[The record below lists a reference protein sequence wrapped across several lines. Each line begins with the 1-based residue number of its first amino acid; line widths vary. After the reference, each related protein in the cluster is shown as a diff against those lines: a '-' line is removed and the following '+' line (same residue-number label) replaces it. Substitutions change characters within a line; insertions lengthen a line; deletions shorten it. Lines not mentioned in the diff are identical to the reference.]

1 MRHPAQSLIAVFFS
15 SCLLSLVASASPQT
29 PTTGTIEG
37 LITDA
42 NGAVVPAA
50 LVTASSPN
58 LIRTQSSIS
67 DSEGR
72 FRIPNLPPGRYQVTV
87 ESTAG
92 FAKFV
97 QTDVDIG
104 LSKTSTVIVRLEPAA
119 ATANVTV
126 SSNSGTAIDTTSNTN
141 GTNISTEQ
149 FSNFITQRTVQAI
162 YTIAPGVTRSGLRD
176 ASGRDRDPSVAGSS
190 GLENTYI
197 MDGVNTTDPSFGGS
211 GSNLPFEF
219 VQEVEIKTGAYGAE
233 YGLSTGGI
241 FNVLTKS
248 GGNDLHGDLFGYFTT
263 KDLVK
268 GTKHFPFTGSAP
280 NGFSEVDAG
289 FDLGGPLKKDQIWFF
304 GAFNPQRR
312 VNSYLTQ
319 TFHQTVSNKVTTP
332 FYAAKL
338 TYAPNESNTV
348 TFSTFGDF
356 TRIEGFPVFIS
367 GNVMALGGVISGFG
381 ADPDSFQAE
390 GELGG
395 DNYTVRLNWSITS
408 NWISELAFGVH
419 RQRNNLHPPPAL
431 LQDNAVTDNFAVV
444 RNGAVLP
451 VIDTNV
457 NFGGPTGFLAFVD
470 GRGGSLERGFARQ
483 GFNLRVTDQNRERF
497 EVQARFQNIFKRH
510 ELKYGFEFNQNRIK
524 LDSKLTG
531 PTRDFGSGVVY
542 NGFNVSNRF
551 GVCTVQ
557 VSTIVCPVSSLTS
570 RVNALITAGQAPVE
584 ISSATT
590 NTALTAAQL
599 STNPFLIRSTTLIS
613 SAADTTEGKFISTNV
628 ESFYVQDNL
637 RLKRNLQFN
646 VGLRWDYQQLEDGNS
661 TYLKLNSFNENLQ
674 PRLGLIW
681 DFTGKGKG
689 KVFLNYARFLEAP
702 IPVMFLFTAGGIASS
717 FSALVDRLNA
727 QAGSTITSNNGG
739 CCGATPPDSDLKP
752 QTVNETAAGV
762 EYEIL
767 NDLTLGLRGVYRA
780 QGSVIEDGSFDE
792 GETFFLFNP
801 GESTTELK
809 ACATQFGCFG
819 HARRYYR
826 ALEFTAAKRFTTNY
840 QFIAS
845 YVYSSLT
852 GNYEGFYRS
861 ENNQGLAN
869 LSTLF
874 DIQSLLAN
882 RYGRLPSD
890 RPHQLKF
897 DGTYRTRWKLQ
908 MSGTFRAQSGIPFNA
923 LIPHP
928 TYGDNEGFEVPR
940 GGAINPLTGSNRTP
954 FTYNL
959 DLGLSYP
966 IRFGESNQLRL
977 QADWFNVTN
986 TQRAIRQDETLR
998 TNSGIP
1004 NAQSIQFPNPFYG
1017 QGTIFQYPSSLRLGI
1032 KWQF

>member
-1 MRHPAQSLIAVFFS
+1 M
-15 SCLLSLVASASPQT
+15 
-29 PTTGTIEG
+29 
-37 LITDA
+37 
-42 NGAVVPAA
+42 
-50 LVTASSPN
+50 
-58 LIRTQSSIS
+58 RTQSSTS
-67 DSEGR
+67 DNEGR
-72 FRIPNLPPGRYQVTV
+72 FRIPNLPPGRYLLTV
-87 ESTAG
+87 EAAAG

-97 QTDVDIG
+97 QTDVEVG
-104 LSKTSTVIVRLEPAA
+104 LSKTSSVMIPLELAGST
-119 ATANVTV
+119 ATVTV
-126 SSNSGTAIDTTSNTN
+126 STSGAGIDHTSNRN
-141 GTNISTEQ
+141 GTNVSTEQ

-162 YTIAPGVTRSGLRD
+162 YTIAPSVTRSGLRD

-190 GLENTYI
+190 GLENSYI
-197 MDGVNTTDPSFGGS
+197 MDGLNTTDPSFGGS

-219 VQEVEIKTGAYGAE
+219 VQEVEIKTGAFGAE
-233 YGLSTGGI
+233 YGLTTGGI

-248 GGNDLHGDLFGYFTT
+248 GGNDLNGDLFAYFTT
-263 KDLVK
+263 RDLVK

-280 NGFSEVDAG
+280 NGFSEIDAG
-289 FDLGGPLKKDQIWFF
+289 FDLGGALKKDRVWFF

-312 VNSYLTQ
+312 INSYLTQ
-319 TFHQTVSNKVTTP
+319 TFHQAVSNKVTTP

-338 TYAPNESNTV
+338 SYVPNESNTV

-356 TRIEGFPVFIS
+356 TRIKGFPVNMS
-367 GNVMALGGVISGFG
+367 GNVMALGGVVSGFG
-381 ADPDSFQAE
+381 ADPDSFQGE

-395 DNYTVRLNWSITS
+395 DNYIVRLNSSITS
-408 NWISELAFGVH
+408 NWISEFAFGAH
-419 RQRNNLHPPPAL
+419 RQRNNLHPLPSL
-431 LQDNAVTDNFAVV
+431 VRENAVTDNFVIV

-457 NFGGPTGFLAFVD
+457 DFGGPTGFLAFVD
-470 GRGGSLERGFARQ
+470 GRGGSLERSFTRQ
-483 GFNLRVTDQNRERF
+483 GFSSRVTDQKRERY
-497 EVQARFQNIFKRH
+497 EVQARLQNTFKRH
-510 ELKYGFEFNQNRIK
+510 EVRYGFEFNQNRIK
-524 LDSKLTG
+524 LDSGLTG

-542 NGFNVSNRF
+542 NGFGVVNRF
-551 GVCTVQ
+551 GVCTAQ
-557 VSTIVCPVSSLTS
+557 GSIINCPANALTS
-570 RVNALITAGQAPVE
+570 RVNALIMAGQAPIG

-590 NTALTAAQL
+590 NTSLTSAQL
-599 STNPFLIRSTTLIS
+599 STNPFLIRSTTGIS
-613 SAADTTEGKFISTNV
+613 SAVDTTGGEFISTNV
-628 ESFYVQDNL
+628 ESFYGQDNF
-637 RLKRNLQFN
+637 RLSRNFQLN
-646 VGLRWDYQQLEDGNS
+646 VGLRWDYQQLNDGNS
-661 TYLKLNSFNENLQ
+661 TYLKLNNFKENLQ
-674 PRLGLIW
+674 PRLGLMW
-681 DFTGKGKG
+681 DFTGKSKG
-689 KVFLNYARFLEAP
+689 KLFMNYARFLEAP
-702 IPVMFLFTAGGIASS
+702 IPVMFLFTAGGIASG

-727 QAGSTITSNNGG
+727 PADSTITNDNGG
-739 CCGATPPDSDLKP
+739 CCPATPPDSDLKP

-762 EYEIL
+762 ECEIL
-767 NDLTLGLRGVYRA
+767 GDLTLGLRGVYRA

-801 GESTTELK
+801 GESTTERL

-819 HARRYYR
+819 RARRYYR
-826 ALEFTAAKRFTTNY
+826 ALEFTATKRFTTNY

-882 RYGRLPSD
+882 RYGRMPND

-897 DGTYRTRWKLQ
+897 DGSYRTPWKLLV
-908 MSGTFRAQSGIPFNA
+908 SGTFRLQSGIPFNA

-928 TYGDNEGFEVPR
+928 IYGDNEGFDVPR
-940 GGAINPLTGSNRTP
+940 GTAINPLTGSNRTP
-954 FTYNL
+954 VIYNL
-959 DLGLSYP
+959 DLGVSYA
-966 IRFGESNQLRL
+966 INLGESSKLRI

-1004 NAQSIQFPNPFYG
+1004 NAQFIQFPNPFYG